1 MQQLSIS
8 FCYVVPKQCNAL
20 DCGVYICKYAL
31 ALYQSRYLTITYED
45 VYKVVPP
52 LQIISKSSTFDFTSH
67 AISQLRGNMKK
78 LLSNLFTLHLSIK
91 NKQHRTPS
99 QPKETLHP
107 LPTHEKMELAAKFVG
122 MYCQEITHPKIPE
135 WTQVTQLT
143 VTSTA
148 TTNLSQ
154 SKICLKTAKDAVVD
168 AMRLQFYKIYGPIY
182 KKAVI
187 GGSSLPTK
195 VKYDQV
201 VESLQLYS
209 TTIKKDQFMKNAHNR
224 YALKTN
230 VKDDNLFRKVRDK
243 EIGEVSLRKGI
254 WYERVL
260 DIIHEVH
267 LSLGHA
273 GYSRTHKLLMKVGGD
288 YLRQLLRFI
297 LARALNV
304 KVQPK
309 CPLVNP

>member
-1 MQQLSIS
+1 
-8 FCYVVPKQCNAL
+8 
-20 DCGVYICKYAL
+20 L
-31 ALYQSRYLTITYED
+31 ALYQLRYLTITYED
-45 VYKVVPP
+45 VYKAVPP

-78 LLSNLFTLHLSIK
+78 LVSNLSTLYLSIK
-91 NKQHRTPS
+91 YKQHRTPS
-99 QPKETLHP
+99 PPKQTLHP
-107 LPTHEKMELAAKFVG
+107 LPTHEKMELAAKLVG
-122 MYCQEITHPKIPE
+122 MYCQVISHPKIPE

-182 KKAVI
+182 EKAVI

-243 EIGEVSLRKGI
+243 ETGEVSLRKVI
-254 WYERVL
+254 WYERVF

-273 GYSRTHKLLMKVGGD
+273 GYSRTHKLQIDKSWWGLPETAIKV
-288 YLRQLLRFI
+288 I
-297 LARALNV
+297 LACAPNV
-304 KVQPK
+304 
-309 CPLVNP
+309 